1 MFIFSR
7 RSFIIGALSIPLT
20 IPALRALPGS
30 IANSKDV
37 DVVGSVHDISGHA
50 FEKTSSDLRIR
61 SWESSNK
68 SSPDEKYVTFPA
80 SWKTGW

>member
-7 RSFIIGALSIPLT
+7 RSFIIGTLSIPLT

-37 DVVGSVHDISGHA
+37 DVVGLVHDISGHT